1 MPLEAVMICVDNS
14 DYTRNGDYAPTRF
27 DEEINAVNLVG
38 GAKTQQNPEN
48 SVGVLSTAGDRVEIN
63 LTPTSD
69 PGRIIAEISKIKIQ
83 GMARLM
89 RGIQTAQLALK
100 HRQNKNQKQ
109 RIIAFIGSPITE
121 TEKELETLGKLLKKN
136 NVSIDLVSFGEVEEN
151 NAKLTKL
158 LNAANSS
165 DTSHLLEI
173 GVGPK
178 LLSDV
183 LLSSPVI
190 TPEGEAPIPGSSGEG
205 FSLGVDPNEDPELA
219 LALRMSMEEERLRQQ
234 QSQPAAAE
242 GPATAT
248 EPSGQKADEPAAE
261 PGATPAPVA
270 EMSEPVAVPETSDVA
285 AAQLMEGFDDMEEMD
300 PELKAALLLSLQDN
314 NDDPPI
320 APVTVAPATLAPGD
334 APAAAPQTEVATTQS
349 ESQEPRDMEGDTEM
363 KDAVEEVFAAQAPE
377 GPPPQAQEG
386 ALSEEDLSEQM
397 KICQDEGFLRE
408 LLGSL
413 PGVNVN
419 DPRIQEVL
427 KEVSGKDGEPKPDD
441 KDDEKKEPD
450 GDGES

>member
-1 MPLEAVMICVDNS
+1 
-14 DYTRNGDYAPTRF
+14 
-27 DEEINAVNLVG
+27 
-38 GAKTQQNPEN
+38 
-48 SVGVLSTAGDRVEIN
+48 
-63 LTPTSD
+63 
-69 PGRIIAEISKIKIQ
+69 
-83 GMARLM
+83 MARLI

-109 RIIAFIGSPITE
+109 RIIAFVGSPITE

-136 NVSIDLVSFGEVEEN
+136 NVSIDLVSFGEVEDN

-234 QSQPAAAE
+234 QAQPAAAE
-242 GPATAT
+242 GSATAP
-248 EPSGQKADEPAAE
+248 ELPAGQNAAE
-261 PGATPAPVA
+261 PVAEPSATPAPVA
-270 EMSEPVAVPETSDVA
+270 EMSEPVAVPQTSDMA

-314 NDDPPI
+314 NDDPPA
-320 APVTVAPATLAPGD
+320 APVTVAPATSAPVD
-334 APAAAPQTEVATTQS
+334 APVAAPQPEVAVTQP
-349 ESQEPRDMEGDTEM
+349 EPQEPRDMEVDTE
-363 KDAVEEVFAAQAPE
+363 KKEVTE
-377 GPPPQAQEG
+377 GPPQAQAQEGAPQAQEG
-386 ALSEEDLSEQM
+386 GLSEEDLSEQM

-427 KEVSGKDGEPKPDD
+427 KEVSAKDGEPKPDE
-441 KDDEKKEPD
+441 KDEEKKEPD
-450 GDGES
+450 GGGES